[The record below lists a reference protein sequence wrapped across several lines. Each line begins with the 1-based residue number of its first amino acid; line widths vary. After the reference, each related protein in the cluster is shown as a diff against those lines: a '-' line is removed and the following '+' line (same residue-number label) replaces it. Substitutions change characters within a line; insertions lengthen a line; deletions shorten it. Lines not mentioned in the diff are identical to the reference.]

1 MNVGE
6 PENDAEEPANDDD
19 GGGGGSSDGGGDD
32 DDDAIK
38 NLDSRKWA
46 RRTAGE
52 NRRKAPHHTKMNLCW
67 K

>member
-19 GGGGGSSDGGGDD
+19 GGGGGGD

-52 NRRKAPHHTKMNLCW
+52 NRRKAPHQTKMDLCW